1 MRWRRA
7 VSIVKNPRRRFRC
20 VADLAKRAEAERRKR
35 SIQVPLSSPPFSIEL
50 RILSLS
56 SFLPNFFFGL

>member
-35 SIQVPLSSPPFSIEL
+35 SIQVPLSSPPF
-50 RILSLS
+50 
-56 SFLPNFFFGL
+56 FY